1 MHMADAKAQSPSSSQ
16 PAVNGLE
23 LEIASWIEKLG
34 DPNYSVRLQAQSELE
49 RIGVRALD
57 QLHRASFHPNPQ
69 VSSQARFLVQSNQF
83 NWAWETDPFHVR
95 RILTNYTTAPIYEK
109 SAYIDQLHALE
120 GDEGLPALCRL
131 IRYETQGCLA
141 KRAALLVMRSK
152 PLLGQ
157 SSVARL
163 ESIATMVDGA
173 MSTAG
178 QWVLDYVAMPD
189 PMNPDAWIRRIDAEL
204 ALLKSKSPDTSVE
217 IIADLRRWLVEH
229 MAAIP
234 EWRDR
239 ALAIA
244 RTIPEHFPDGTANR
258 STSSLEFAQ
267 WALETNL
274 PELVQEQHGQINEL
288 SLLDPKYGYL
298 LAESYALQS
307 KQDIAN
313 QIAELTAVRTPV
325 NAQGEPRLLDIQG
338 RNGSPLN
345 QRLEEMLQRNMS
357 LVFERS
363 AMGEFLIKR
372 GRFDWAERELRLAI
386 EGHEDDV
393 EFATIINLTQL
404 SQLLHELDRH
414 GEAAAVLQK
423 YADRYQREPMFRT
436 QVAEQGGE
444 SLVSNYFLYSGDDAR
459 SRNET
464 EKAREF
470 YNKSIDLAQDNVDAI
485 IGLYRLSDSSES
497 DLQER
502 RKTQQRIAT
511 SLKQEI
517 DLREQALKQENPRFQ
532 ATEQR
537 SLANQMNTLA
547 WLIANTEGNF
557 EEALFLSRRA
567 CALAPN
573 RSAYLDTLAH
583 CYAALDRYHEAVEQ
597 QRKAVALEPHQP
609 SLVRALQRFESEL
622 EAENNKSR

>member
-1 MHMADAKAQSPSSSQ
+1 MPQAHAISQVTSESAPS
-16 PAVNGLE
+16 ANALE
-23 LEIASWIEKLG
+23 KEISGWIEKLG
-34 DPNYSVRLQAQSELE
+34 DSNYSVRLQAQSELE

-69 VSSQARFLVQSNQF
+69 ISSQARFLVQSNQF

-95 RILTNYTTAPIYEK
+95 RILSNYTTAPIYEK
-109 SAYIDQLHALE
+109 SAYIDQLNALE

-152 PLLGQ
+152 PVLGQ
-157 SSVARL
+157 SPAARL
-163 ESIATMVDGA
+163 ESIASMVDGA
-173 MSTAG
+173 MSSAG
-178 QWVLDYVAMPD
+178 QWVLDYVSMPE
-189 PMNPDAWIRRIDAEL
+189 PMDPDAWIRRIDAEL
-204 ALLKSKSPDTSVE
+204 ALLESKSPDTSIE

-229 MAAIP
+229 MATVP
-234 EWRDR
+234 EWRER

-244 RTIPEHFPDGTANR
+244 RTIPEHFPDSTPNR
-258 STSSLEFAQ
+258 GTSSLEFAQ

-274 PELVQEQHGQINEL
+274 PELVQEQHSQINEL
-288 SLLDPKYGYL
+288 ALLDPKYGYL
-298 LAESYALQS
+298 LAESYALQAKS
-307 KQDIAN
+307 DLAN
-313 QIAELTAVRTPV
+313 QIAEWTAVRTPV
-325 NAQGEPRLLDIQG
+325 SAQGEPRSLDLQA

-404 SQLLHELDRH
+404 SQLLHEQDKH
-414 GEAAAVLQK
+414 AEAAEILKK
-423 YADRYQREPMFRT
+423 YVDRYEREPLFKA

-444 SLVSNYFLYSGDDAR
+444 SLVSNYYLYSGDDAR
-459 SRNET
+459 SRGET
-464 EKAREF
+464 DKAREM
-470 YNKSIDLAQDNVDAI
+470 YNKSIELAQDNVDAI
-485 IGLYRLSDSSES
+485 IGLYRLSDSNES
-497 DLQER
+497 DQQER
-502 RKTQQRIAT
+502 RKTQQRVAS

-583 CYAALDRYHEAVEQ
+583 SYAALGRYHEAVEQ

-622 EAENNKSR
+622 EAKKSKSP